1 MSDLIL
7 KHISIIAMQ
16 NRQIITKLLWYD
28 ESNLIVDAEERKRKE
43 AEEKSKESNSN
54 TNNNTT
60 KVAVPAST
68 ATPAVNCG
76 AGKSGN

>member
-7 KHISIIAMQ
+7 KHISLIAMQ
-16 NRQIITKLLWYD
+16 KRQIITKLLCY
-28 ESNLIVDAEERKRKE
+28 ECNLIADAEERKRKE

-60 KVAVPAST
+60 KVAVPASN